1 MTLPARK
8 HERAPDIT
16 NVMNAEQ
23 LEAMVDGIASDLPGM
38 VFTGLG
44 HRLQLELKEHGRVS
58 PDRLEQL
65 RGEVDARAE
74 DVADLM
80 AFVET
85 DAQGRITG
93 AMGLTGNPTVH
104 EFRVDGRQLYT
115 WCAFD
120 ALAFAVAHDWAAE
133 VRSRCPATGRPI
145 ELTATPDG
153 VTAQDPRETVLALA
167 VPDPENMPSG
177 TQQVQAAYCAH
188 NNLYVSEQTALQAT
202 GHRAGV
208 VITALA
214 DAHRLAQ
221 RLVAAVEPPG
231 DADRTPEQ
239 R

>member
-1 MTLPARK
+1 MT
-8 HERAPDIT
+8 
-16 NVMNAEQ
+16 NANTEQ
-23 LEAMVDGIASDLPGM
+23 LEATFDRIASDLLRLAL
-38 VFTGLG
+38 TGLD
-44 HRLQLELKEHGRVS
+44 HRLQRELKEHGPVS

-65 RGEVDARAE
+65 TNAVDANAE

-80 AFVET
+80 AYVET

-93 AMGLTGNPTVH
+93 AMGLTVNPTVH

-120 ALAFAVAHDWAAE
+120 ALVFAVAHGWTAE

-145 ELTATPDG
+145 QLTATPDG
-153 VTAQDPRETVLALA
+153 VTAQDPQETVLALA
-167 VPDPENMPSG
+167 VPDPEKPPSG

-188 NNLYVSEQTALQAT
+188 NNLYVSEQAALRAI
-202 GHRAGV
+202 GDRAGV

-214 DAHRLAQ
+214 DAHRFAQ
-221 RLVAAVEPPG
+221 RLVAAAQPTG
-231 DADRTPEQ
+231 DADRIPEQ